1 MIYKILIDGMKCA
14 NCRKH
19 ITDLIESFPNVKS
32 VEVSLDTNEATIEGE
47 DINLDLIKAKIE
59 GSGKYKV
66 FNEEERHKLKPRD
79 DDAKKKLIN
88 RMKRMIGQLNG
99 IMKMIEDDRY
109 CDDVLIQLSAV
120 DKSIKSLA
128 NSILEEHMHSCVV
141 ESIKNGNEEAIDEI
155 IDLFKRFQ

>member
-14 NCRKH
+14 NCKKH
-19 ITDLIESFPNVKS
+19 IIEAIESFPNVLS
-32 VEVSLDTNEATIEGE
+32 VDVSLDTNEALIEG
-47 DINLDLIKAKIE
+47 DNLNLEEIKNKIE
-59 GSGKYKV
+59 ESGKYKV
-66 FNEEERHKLKPRD
+66 FSEEERHKLKPRD
-79 DDAKKKLIN
+79 QEAKKKLIN

-128 NSILEEHMHSCVV
+128 NSILEEHMHSCVID
-141 ESIKNGNEEAIDEI
+141 SIKNGDETAIDEI

>member
-1 MIYKILIDGMKCA
+1 MNNERKKALQSLKTARGQIDG
-14 NCRKH
+14 
-19 ITDLIESFPNVKS
+19 II
-32 VEVSLDTNEATIEGE
+32 
-47 DINLDLIKAKIE
+47 
-59 GSGKYKV
+59 
-66 FNEEERHKLKPRD
+66 
-79 DDAKKKLIN
+79 
-88 RMKRMIGQLNG
+88 
-99 IMKMIEDDRY
+99 KMIEDDRY

>member
-1 MIYKILIDGMKCA
+1 MQYKLLIDGMKCA
-14 NCRKH
+14 NCKKH
-19 ITDLIESFPNVKS
+19 IIEIIEKFPNVS
-32 VEVSLDTNEATIEGE
+32 SADVSLDTNEATIEATSL
-47 DINLDLIKAKIE
+47 DIEELKTKIE
-59 GSGKYKV
+59 ESGKYKV
-66 FNEEERHKLKPRD
+66 YNETERYKLHPRD
-79 DDAKKKLIN
+79 LDAKKKLIN

-128 NSILEEHMHSCVV
+128 NSILEEHMHSCVI
-141 ESIKNGNEEAIDEI
+141 ESLKNGNKEAIDEI

>member
-1 MIYKILIDGMKCA
+1 MSNEKVLLRLKTARGQIDA
-14 NCRKH
+14 V
-19 ITDLIESFPNVKS
+19 I
-32 VEVSLDTNEATIEGE
+32 
-47 DINLDLIKAKIE
+47 
-59 GSGKYKV
+59 
-66 FNEEERHKLKPRD
+66 
-79 DDAKKKLIN
+79 
-88 RMKRMIGQLNG
+88 
-99 IMKMIEDDRY
+99 KMIEDDRY